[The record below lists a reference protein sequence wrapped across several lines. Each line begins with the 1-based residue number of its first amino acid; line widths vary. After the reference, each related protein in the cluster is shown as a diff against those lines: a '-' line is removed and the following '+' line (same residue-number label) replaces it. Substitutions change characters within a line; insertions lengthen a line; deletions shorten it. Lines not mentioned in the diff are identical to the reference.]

1 VRRGHGAPADGPAD
15 AGGEGR
21 DDASVVHLRP
31 LTEGDLGRVA
41 DLEPRLFGAGA
52 WSVEIYAEELRA
64 PGRAYLAAVAPD
76 GTVIGYGGIALAE
89 DAEVM
94 TVGVDP
100 EWRRRGVGEMLLGG
114 LLSAARAAR
123 ARRVFLEVRAD
134 DAGARRLYQRA
145 GFRRIGLR
153 RGYYQPE
160 NADAVLMRLDLVGR
174 GPVGADARSDSAS
187 GTVAATSALTSAA
200 TGRTDEGP

>member
-1 VRRGHGAPADGPAD
+1 MSRGHGGPADGPAGARGD
-15 AGGEGR
+15 TGG
-21 DDASVVHLRP
+21 ASAVHLRP

-64 PGRAYLAAVAPD
+64 PGRAYLAAVALD

-160 NADAVLMRLDLVGR
+160 NADAVLMRLDNVGR
-174 GPVGADARSDSAS
+174 GPVGADAVSGSARSS
-187 GTVAATSALTSAA
+187 GTDASTSGA
-200 TGRTDEGP
+200 TGRTDEEP